1 MSGFVFLAA
10 LFFIALF
17 GNFLHLAAPY
27 VMPLPVLF
35 LAASMLC
42 HYRKVGL
49 ISAVLFLSSLGDM
62 AGSADCFLAQISFFS
77 AAHICYTAYFLR
89 DARFS
94 KASLPLLSIVLS
106 AVLTISCNIVPHTD
120 GIERWFVILYILI
133 ITTMAAMR
141 LPALCSCRVGLHG
154 IRFDY
159 SMEPVRRNNTARG
172 GIYHV
177 QLLCRPASV
186 CRNDNQDMFG
196 IVNLSV
202 FLQFPVSIC
211 R

>member
-1 MSGFVFLAA
+1 MSGFVFLSA
-10 LFFIALF
+10 LFFIARF

-49 ISAVLFLSSLGDM
+49 ISAALFLSSLGDM

-120 GIERWFVILYILI
+120 GIERWFVIMYILI
-133 ITTMAAMR
+133 ITTMAATSVFNGTCGYLLYVIAASVFMVSDSII
-141 LPALCSCRVGLHG
+141 AWD
-154 IRFDY
+154 RFVETIPHAAAY
-159 SMEPVRRNNTARG
+159 IMSSYYAA
-172 GIYHV
+172 
-177 QLLCRPASV
+177 QLLFAVTTIR
-186 CRNDNQDMFG
+186 
-196 IVNLSV
+196 
-202 FLQFPVSIC
+202 IC
-211 R
+211 SE